1 MGTGGLGL
9 KLDILG
15 GGTLLGAAVVLGAFV
30 GGATLANV
38 INADSFERHAD
49 SLLESGEVQVADAAD
64 LTRRFAEMNY
74 HLLAVREGS
83 GDVPRLILANLP
95 ADLITLTSVE
105 QRTSLFVQAL
115 LPLVLQA
122 NEEIL
127 LERERLIVLSS
138 IPEMARSH
146 AEQVWLLQLAERY
159 KTEPSAFEELLR
171 RVDVV
176 PPSLALAQAAVESG
190 WGTSRF
196 AQEANAVFGQWTYE
210 ASQGIAPAEAKETNR
225 HYIRA
230 FEGLTESV
238 TSYLINLNSHFAYA
252 SFRNRRKI
260 MRDRIGNLD
269 PLALANT
276 LLNYSEQ
283 RGDYVNAVRLVIER
297 YKLTDYDR
305 ARLRDL
311 RGAIPILHF

>member
-1 MGTGGLGL
+1 L
-9 KLDILG
+9 KLDVLG
-15 GGTLLGAAVVLGAFV
+15 GGTLLGAAVLIGALA
-30 GGATLANV
+30 GGAPLADA
-38 INADSFERHAD
+38 INAGSFERRSD
-49 SLLESGEVQVADAAD
+49 DLLESGQAQVADAAD

-74 HLLAVREGS
+74 HLLAIREGS

-105 QRTSLFVQAL
+105 QRKVLFVQAL

-127 LERERLIVLSS
+127 LERERLIALSL
-138 IPEMARSH
+138 IPETAWSH

-159 KTEPSAFEELLR
+159 KTEPGEVEELLR

-196 AQEANAVFGQWTYE
+196 AREANAVFGQWTYE
-210 ASQGIAPAEAKETNR
+210 ASQGIAPAEATETNR

-230 FEGLTESV
+230 FEGLSASV

-260 MRDRIGNLD
+260 MRDTIGDLD
-269 PLALANT
+269 PFALANT
-276 LLNYSEQ
+276 LLYYSEQ
-283 RGDYVNAVRLVIER
+283 RGDYVTAIRLVIER
-297 YKLTDYDR
+297 NQLTDYDR

-311 RGAIPILHF
+311 RGAIPVLRF